1 MSWFTK
7 FITSSLGQ
15 KLVMS
20 LTGLF
25 LILFLAVHLEGNLKL
40 LKDDGGVAFNL
51 HTYFMTHN
59 PLIKAVSYLLYT
71 FILLHAVQGI
81 ALWLQNRKARG
92 PVGYA
97 VKVTRTVNTNSFAS
111 RNMAYL
117 GLLILVFL
125 GIHMGDFWWKM
136 KFGGTP
142 MVMIEGQEYKDLYT
156 LVDASFSQAW
166 IVIIYVIS
174 MVGLFFHLLHGF
186 QSAFQTLGINH
197 QKYTPAIH
205 FLGLVYSI
213 VVPLGFA
220 IIPIYYF
227 FFK

>member
-1 MSWFTK
+1 
-7 FITSSLGQ
+7 
-15 KLVMS
+15 MS

-25 LILFLAVHLEGNLKL
+25 LIMFLAVHLVGNLQL
-40 LKDDGGVAFNL
+40 LKDDGGMAFNI
-51 HTYFMTHN
+51 YSKFMTQN
-59 PLIKAVSYLLYT
+59 PLIKTVSYLLYA

-81 ALWLQNRKARG
+81 ALWLQNRRARG
-92 PVGYA
+92 PQGYA
-97 VKVTRTVNTNSFAS
+97 VKATRTVNTSSFAS

-125 GIHMGDFWWKM
+125 GIHMGDFWWTM
-136 KFGGTP
+136 KFGETQL
-142 MVMIEGQEYKDLYT
+142 VVYEGEEYKDLYA
-156 LVDASFSQAW
+156 LVDTSFRQAW
-166 IVIIYVIS
+166 IVIVYVIS

-186 QSAFQTLGINH
+186 QSAFQSLGINH
-197 QKYTPAIH
+197 KKYTPVIR